1 MPHEII
7 IQTDRLLLRP
17 FVLEDAE
24 EMYALNADPAVMQY
38 VPDPPFEEV
47 AAARQFLAAYLPL
60 YATGFG
66 RLALIRQSDDVFLG
80 WCGIK
85 DRGEGVGDIG
95 FRLHRR
101 FWGQGYATEAALFCL
116 EDAKQRLGLG
126 RVIGHAATENWASR
140 RVLEKIGLQ
149 EVGTFTEPDWAGV
162 AYAMDF

>member
-17 FVLEDAE
+17 FVLADAAE
-24 EMYALNADPAVMQY
+24 LYALNADAEVMRF
-38 VPDPPFEEV
+38 VPELPFKEV
-47 AAARQFLAAYLPL
+47 AEAREFIANYLRL
-60 YATGFG
+60 YLTGFG

-126 RVIGHAATENWASR
+126 RVIGHAATENWGSR

-149 EVGTFTEPDWAGV
+149 EVGTFTEPDWSGV
-162 AYAMDF
+162 AYGMDL